1 MGKDGQPKHRQAARE
16 LLRRKAQRQPAERLL
31 IVCEGAKTEP
41 LYLGEIRLRVHAAG
55 YTKGQGCHWA
65 VTRERLD
72 VATARAEALLAAGH
86 TAKDGTQPYTNMH
99 DLLRRLLHLKDRAA

>member
-1 MGKDGQPKHRQAARE
+1 
-16 LLRRKAQRQPAERLL
+16 
-31 IVCEGAKTEP
+31 
-41 LYLGEIRLRVHAAG
+41 
-55 YTKGQGCHWA
+55 

-99 DLLRRLLHLKDRAA
+99 DLLRRLLHLKDQAA